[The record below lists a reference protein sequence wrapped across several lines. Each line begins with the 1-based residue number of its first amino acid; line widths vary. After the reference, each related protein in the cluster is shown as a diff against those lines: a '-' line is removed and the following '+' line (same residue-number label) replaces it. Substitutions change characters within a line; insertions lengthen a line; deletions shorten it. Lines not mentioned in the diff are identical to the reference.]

1 MYLPIERANLI
12 VVIVPAWL
20 DSLLLLRLLALPLPK
35 DLIGIAQRL
44 DVSCPFSGSLTV
56 VQLRMS
62 H

>member
-35 DLIGIAQRL
+35 DLIGIA
-44 DVSCPFSGSLTV
+44 
-56 VQLRMS
+56 
-62 H
+62 